1 MVCPLCHSLCPSG
14 SLVLS
19 RPYVHSLTS
28 GVSGSCQ
35 KSYVTYDE
43 ALGVYR
49 DLKANGLIRVVRDR
63 GDESVF
69 GPIEDAVE

>member
-1 MVCPLCHSLCPSG
+1 M
-14 SLVLS
+14 
-19 RPYVHSLTS
+19 
-28 GVSGSCQ
+28 
-35 KSYVTYDE
+35 TYDE